1 MIIIQTNISDN
12 MLKELKIKNGILELE
27 FNQYTYEYT
36 VLVDE
41 NILSLEFEYELENNS
56 QLEIINNKINE
67 GENIVSLRV
76 FNEEDEIIY
85 TFYVYKEKTNMVNGI
100 DVYKESLEVSANNEI
115 SLYKVQ
121 ILTAGIFLVIIILFS
136 IIFKRKRT

>member
-1 MIIIQTNISDN
+1 